1 MRAIRR
7 AGRTTQCMG
16 GWVRCLAVTT
26 VRTSLEGACAEVD
39 SLERA
44 KETAGRLLSGALPRR
59 WAHVQGVAFQAA
71 VIFGDPLLTSAAWLH
86 DIGYSPA
93 IAVTGFHP
101 IDGAR
106 WLRTQGA
113 DDALVSLVAHHS
125 CAHIEAGLRGLGDVL
140 ADEFPR
146 HPSLPHD
153 ELCFCDLTTSPD
165 GEVIPPEERLAEIR
179 RRYPDGHVVRAFI
192 DTAEGELLGTV
203 GRVRAAL
210 AAA

>member
-1 MRAIRR
+1 
-7 AGRTTQCMG
+7 MG
-16 GWVRCLAVTT
+16 GLAVCLAGTT
-26 VRTSLEGACAEVD
+26 VLTSPEGAGVEVD
-39 SLERA
+39 RSEHA
-44 KETAGRLLSGALPRR
+44 KETAGRLLRGPLPRR
-59 WAHVQGVAFQAA
+59 WLHVQGVAHQAA
-71 VIFGDPLLTSAAWLH
+71 VVFGDPLLTSAAWLH

-101 IDGAR
+101 VDGAR

-113 DDALVSLVAHHS
+113 DEALVSLVAHHS
-125 CAHIEAGLRGLGDVL
+125 CAHIEAWLRGLGGVL

-146 HPSLPHD
+146 HPSRPHD

-165 GEVIPPEERLAEIR
+165 GEVVTAKDRLAEIR
-179 RRYPDGHVVRAFI
+179 RRYPDGHVVRTFVE
-192 DTAEGELLGTV
+192 TAEGELLATV